1 MAGSIGAVLGT
12 TYNLPNF
19 VGELFGLTP
28 TETPLLSM
36 IGGLTGGQS
45 ADGVVF
51 TWQNYDLADATQ
63 PAIVEGADPV
73 LAGRVR
79 DESWNVVQ
87 IFQKGVKLSY
97 TKQAAVGD
105 LGPYASTRVWSIMG
119 NQPVGSEMDWQMRLA
134 IEETARDVEYSFLN
148 GTYQK
153 PTDNNT
159 GRKTRGL
166 LSAITTNVVQAG
178 ATATP
183 LTVTF
188 ADSGDVFT
196 DTAHGLAV
204 GDEIEIVTVGTGG
217 TPITLGTHYWIA
229 TVGSADTFQ
238 VSTSDSDPV
247 NNILPITADSV
258 GTWQYVKVRPVTS
271 ALIDDLVLGAYDSG
285 APLRMP
291 VIFCGGFQKQQ
302 FSDIYGYAPED
313 RMIGGVNIQTIVTD
327 FGTFG
332 VVLDRHMPTD
342 TILLADVSVLVP
354 RFLPIPGKGH
364 FFLEPLAK
372 TGAFDVSQLYG
383 EIGLEYGPEKWH
395 AKITG
400 LETKRGI

>member
-28 TETPLLSM
+28 TETPIVS
-36 IGGLTGGQS
+36 ISGGLTGGRPT
-45 ADGVVF
+45 DGNTVF
-51 TWQNYDLADATQ
+51 SWQNYDLADAAQ

-73 LAGRVR
+73 LQGRIR
-79 DESWNVVQ
+79 DEVFNTVQ

-97 TKQAAVGD
+97 TKQAASNEQ
-105 LGPYASTRVWSIMG
+105 GPFSTRTWAIMG
-119 NQPVGSEMDWQMRLA
+119 NQPVQDEMSWQLQLA
-134 IEETARDVEYSFLN
+134 IEEVARDVEYSFIN

-153 PTDNNT
+153 PADNTT

-166 LSAITTNVVQAG
+166 LSAISTNHIKVG
-178 ATATP
+178 DTATER
-183 LTVTF
+183 TVTF
-188 ADSGDVFT
+188 ADTGDVFT
-196 DTAHGLAV
+196 HNSHGLVV
-204 GDEIEIVTVGTGG
+204 GDEIEISTAGTGG

-229 TVGSADTFQ
+229 TVGTANTFQ
-238 VSTSDSDPV
+238 VSTSSTDPV

-258 GTWQYVKVRPVTS
+258 GTWKYIKCRPLTTQV
-271 ALIDDLVLGAYDSG
+271 IDDLMLAMYDSG
-285 APLRMP
+285 APLRSP
-291 VIFCGGFQKQQ
+291 VLVSGGYSKQVV
-302 FSDIYGYAPED
+302 SDIYGYAPED
-313 RMIGGVNIQTIVTD
+313 RMLGGVNIQQLMTD

-332 VVLDRHMPTD
+332 IVLDRHLPAD
-342 TILLADVSVLVP
+342 TLMLLDMSVIVP

-372 TGAFDVSQLYG
+372 TGAYDLAQLYG
-383 EIGLEYGPEKWH
+383 EVGLEYGPEKWH
-395 AKITG
+395 GKVTG